1 MSRQTDI
8 DQLVETAVYLYAEGR
23 RITKASGRALGLTGP
38 QVTAL
43 KLLEGIG
50 QLSLS
55 DLSER
60 MSAKNSTITGIV
72 DRMVSSELV
81 QRHRSEE
88 DRRVVLIALT
98 PKGENL
104 AAKIPVT
111 AMEIFG
117 SALRSLSA
125 KDRADLTDILKRLTE
140 HVRQEVERL
149 GEQSAPEGDR
159 TA

>member
-1 MSRQTDI
+1 MSRQPDV
-8 DQLVETAVYLYAEGR
+8 DQLVETALYLYAEGR
-23 RITKASGRALGLTGP
+23 RVTKATGRGLGLTGP

-72 DRMVSSELV
+72 DRMVQSDLV
-81 QRHRSEE
+81 ERKRSED

-98 PKGENL
+98 PKGKAL
-104 AAKIPVT
+104 ARKIPIT

-117 SALRSLSA
+117 GALRSLSP
-125 KDRADLTDILKRLTE
+125 KDRAALTDIFKRLSE
-140 HVRQEVERL
+140 YVRREVERV
-149 GEQSAPEGDR
+149 GEQSEP
-159 TA
+159 

>member
-1 MSRQTDI
+1 MSSQPDV
-8 DQLVETAVYLYAEGR
+8 DKLVETALYLYAEGR
-23 RITKASGRALGLTGP
+23 RITKASGRSLGLTGP

-72 DRMVSSELV
+72 DRMVQGGLV
-81 QRHRSEE
+81 ERQRSED

-98 PKGENL
+98 DRGKQL
-104 AAKIPVT
+104 ARRIPVT

-117 SALRSLSA
+117 GALRSLSA
-125 KDRADLTDILKRLTE
+125 RDRTALNDIFKRLSE
-140 HVRQEVERL
+140 YVRREVERV
-149 GEQSAPEGDR
+149 GEQSEP
-159 TA
+159 

>member
-8 DQLVETAVYLYAEGR
+8 DQLVETALYLYAEGR
-23 RITKASGRALGLTGP
+23 RITKASGRELGLTGP

-50 QLSLS
+50 KLSLS

-72 DRMVSSELV
+72 DRMVQSELV
-81 QRHRSEE
+81 ARHRSEE

-98 PKGENL
+98 PKGEKL
-104 AAKIPVT
+104 ARKIPIT

-140 HVRQEVERL
+140 HVRREVERL
-149 GEQSAPEGDR
+149 GEQSTP
-159 TA
+159 